1 MSNLFPVLLALV
13 GLLASTPLR
22 AQSWDAT
29 RQASGWAFQEVD
41 GSLVFYDPAAR
52 SFRTWMKGTGLLASH
67 PVVLPDVRKAAVATP
82 TPTAAAAPAASDY
95 DKAGALLYGLPRQ
108 QRPQGAPPA
117 TPVAAA
123 SDYDAAGALLYG
135 LPRQQRPQG
144 GSAKPPSKGATESAP
159 ACEAV
164 PERWVLD
171 AYNRIWMACDSR
183 LAVLGKDGTPESTL
197 PLPAPVEDMAIGRDG
212 LFILYRTPKPF
223 LEKRDLK
230 SGAVLWTFG
239 DKAQAKESAAQP
251 LLVGLNRMALGTDGS
266 VYVAEG
272 ASMAFTVLDPAKGP
286 KEPGQTFFTCNDAL
300 PARAVLGRVGRG
312 PLLPWAGREVI
323 FGVFTPSQVKSCGAP
338 ESKGLLLARFDLAK
352 GTMEWLPTPL
362 AEGHRLIG
370 LLDAEAVFL
379 APGGGLAY
387 APIR

>member
-1 MSNLFPVLLALV
+1 MSNLLLILTVLLGLV
-13 GLLASTPLR
+13 APAPLH
-22 AQSWDAT
+22 AQGWDAT

-41 GSLVFYDPAAR
+41 GSLIFYDPAAQ
-52 SFRTWMKGTGLLASH
+52 SLRTWMKGSGLLASLPVTLPEIRKPAPTA
-67 PVVLPDVRKAAVATP
+67 PVV
-82 TPTAAAAPAASDY
+82 APAFA
-95 DKAGALLYGLPRQ
+95 
-108 QRPQGAPPA
+108 
-117 TPVAAA
+117 AAA

-144 GSAKPPSKGATESAP
+144 TPARPPSKEMVEPATAGR
-159 ACEAV
+159 AL

-171 AYNRIWMACDSR
+171 AYNRIWMACDHR
-183 LAVLGKDGTPESTL
+183 LTVLGKDGKPETTL
-197 PLPAPVEDMAIGRDG
+197 PLPALVEDMAIGRDG
-212 LFILYRTPKPF
+212 VFLLYRTAKIF
-223 LEKRDLK
+223 MEKRDLK

-239 DKAQAKESAAQP
+239 DKAQLKESAAQP
-251 LLVGLNRMALGTDGS
+251 LLVALNRMALGADGS
-266 VYVAEG
+266 VYLAEG

-286 KEPGQTFFTCNDAL
+286 KEPGQTFFTCNNAI

-312 PLLPWAGREVI
+312 PLLSWFGRDVI
-323 FGVFTPSQVKSCGAP
+323 FGVFAPSQVKSCGAP

-352 GTMEWLPTPL
+352 GTMDWLPTPL

-387 APIR
+387 APIH